1 MDKNLVIKASN
12 SLNSID
18 DFEAFVNELDDVVED
33 SCLNAAFKDAILLLA
48 DNETARLNKILGV
61 L

>member
-1 MDKNLVIKASN
+1 MNINLAIKASN

-18 DFEAFVNELDDVVED
+18 DFKAFVNELDDVVED

-48 DNETARLNKILGV
+48 DSEFTRLNKILGV